1 MRTDSFG
8 LTFSLIFVF
17 IAFCLLMAGV
27 LAFCLHERRK
37 IDGLGIQHHEGQQQR
52 PGEMIVEQFTANLQ
66 DAADDNRV
74 AIVLFGTIIGGAA
87 LALITGYLVFFRDW

>member
-1 MRTDSFG
+1 MRADSFG

-37 IDGLGIQHHEGQQQR
+37 IDGLGNQHREHQQ
-52 PGEMIVEQFTANLQ
+52 PTEIVTEQFTANPQ

-74 AIVLFGTIIGGAA
+74 ALVLFGTIIGGAA